1 MLAAASL
8 VAAVAAA
15 AVAVQPPPPRTNTDR
30 LAMLDQAARKP
41 LRVHANSQ
49 RRARGPSALKA
60 SVADRILFFLRAC
73 SKKIQRRKK
82 SILPRATLLDFSQ
95 RVVWERCLYS
105 FFLCYV

>member
-73 SKKIQRRKK
+73 SKKQKDSAAQKVNSTARR
-82 SILPRATLLDFSQ
+82 SARLFAAC
-95 RVVWERCLYS
+95 VVGETPT
-105 FFLCYV
+105 